1 MINKNKDQTS
11 QPTGTSKMNQQDLR
25 QLQQESA
32 YATALL
38 RSLQFSGVKFL
49 RYFTV
54 DLYNNVRCKV
64 KPVDQLLLQS
74 NISLEHQLSIA
85 EVCYG
90 GLRYSA
96 DVMTAGTGLDARN
109 VLTIQP
115 DLSSFRNL
123 PYAPKSALVMGDLV
137 NQYTGEQSPLC
148 TRSLLRQVVQ
158 DAKEY
163 YNIQFAVGVELEF
176 CLMSSP
182 NDFAD
187 RSMFANS
194 TSLNEQEDL
203 LADLYDQL
211 KQQYIPVETIHSES
225 GPGQVEVVL
234 QYSKDPLQL
243 ADSVVLAQE
252 TIRAVSKKYNY
263 KALFLPKYDM
273 MKAGNGMHVHMS
285 ILDATTGQPVFSGG
299 TNGGLSSKGS
309 AFVEGLLQHLP
320 GLMGLT
326 MPTVNSFR
334 RVGPGCWTG
343 SRVGWA
349 LEDKEC
355 GVRVCSDLASREWN
369 HVEVK
374 LVDSSCNIYLA
385 LAGLLSSG
393 LDGVVN
399 ELDLR
404 PSLDEQKGPDETL
417 PSPLPANIMG
427 ALEALEDDAHL
438 MKLMRPAMSQA
449 YLAVCRYDAEG
460 SASSGTT
467 LQDEVDAAYHRS

>member
-1 MINKNKDQTS
+1 
-11 QPTGTSKMNQQDLR
+11 MNHQQDLR

-32 YATALL
+32 YAIALL

-49 RYFTV
+49 RFFTV
-54 DLYNNVRCKV
+54 DPFNNIRCKV
-64 KPVDQLLLQS
+64 KPVDNLLLSLQKS
-74 NISLEHQLSIA
+74 NNNSLISLEHQLSVA

-96 DVMTAGTGLDARN
+96 DVMTPGSGLDARN
-109 VLTIQP
+109 VLTLQP

-123 PYAPKSALVMGDLV
+123 PYAPKSALVMGNLK

-148 TRSLLRQVVQ
+148 TRSLLQRVVR
-158 DAKEY
+158 DAKEKH
-163 YNIQFAVGVELEF
+163 NIEFAVGVELEF

-187 RSMFANS
+187 QSVFANS
-194 TSLNEQEDL
+194 TALNEQEDF

-211 KQQYIPVETIHSES
+211 QQQYIPVETIHSES
-225 GPGQVEVVL
+225 GPGQLEVVL
-234 QYSKDPLQL
+234 QYSKNPLEL

-252 TIRAVSKKYNY
+252 TIRAVAKKYNY

-285 ILDATTGQPVFSGG
+285 IFDSITGQPIFSNGG
-299 TNGGLSSKGS
+299 NGGLSSKGS

-320 GLMGLT
+320 ALMGLT

-355 GVRVCSDLASREWN
+355 GVRICSDLATQEWN

-374 LVDSSCNIYLA
+374 LVDATCNIHLA

-393 LDGVVN
+393 LDGVIQ
-399 ELDLR
+399 ELNLR
-404 PSLDEQKGPDETL
+404 PSLDDVQQEGADETAGSMI
-417 PSPLPANIMG
+417 PSPLPTTVME
-427 ALEALEDDAHL
+427 ALEALENDAHL
-438 MKLMRPAMSQA
+438 MTLMSPSMSKA
-449 YLAVCRYDAEG
+449 YLAVRRYDAEE
-460 SASSGTT
+460 SVSSGTT
-467 LQDEVDAAYHRS
+467 VQDEVAAAYHRS